1 METTVQG
8 KENLQS
14 GAASADSDGSAPTRY
29 RGRFAPSPTGPLH
42 RGSLVAAL
50 ASWLDA
56 RTHEGNWLIRIENI
70 DAPRERSGAAAEQ
83 IAQLQRYG
91 MISDEP
97 IWLQSER
104 SAAYESALQK
114 LHSTH
119 STYYCRCT
127 RAMRVNV
134 QEDPTYRA
142 YPGTCRGRGYAPPG
156 AVRLRVDTGPVDFT
170 DRACGRFVQDVAQEV
185 GDFVLRRSD
194 GLWAYQ
200 LAVVVDDAAQ
210 GITDVVRG
218 ADLLDN
224 TPRQMLLQR
233 ALGLPTPRYLHVP
246 LVRDPGGQEAV
257 QAGAGPAAG
266 QPRRAGRTRAGLAAP
281 GFCPQRRRHGAPLPA
296 GGHRAVERAFLPG
309 SSRRSAGQRRPIG
322 GAVGGRAG
330 VDLSIA
336 LLTDIHA
343 NREALTA
350 CLAHAE
356 EHGAT
361 QFVFLGDYVG
371 YGADPAWVV
380 DTIRQLRRAARRRR
394 PARQPRRGRG
404 RVRAGALERRR
415 AQDHRLVARPA
426 VGRPAGLPA
435 RAAADRHRRQLPVRA
450 RQRLGS
456 ARLRVRVRRGP
467 GDAQHAWW
475 CGRASPSAA
484 TCTSRC
490 STTWA

>member
-246 LVRDPGGQEAV
+246 LVRDPGGRKLSKQELAQPLGSRDALAELE
-257 QAGAGPAAG
+257 QAWQHLGFAPSGAGTVHRFQQVAIEQWSA
-266 QPRRAGRTRAGLAAP
+266 RFCRGRPGAAP
-281 GFCPQRRRHGAPLPA
+281 ASGA
-296 GGHRAVERAFLPG
+296 
-309 SSRRSAGQRRPIG
+309 RSA
-322 GAVGGRAG
+322 
-330 VDLSIA
+330 A
-336 LLTDIHA
+336 L
-343 NREALTA
+343 
-350 CLAHAE
+350 
-356 EHGAT
+356 
-361 QFVFLGDYVG
+361 
-371 YGADPAWVV
+371 
-380 DTIRQLRRAARRRR
+380 
-394 PARQPRRGRG
+394 
-404 RVRAGALERRR
+404 
-415 AQDHRLVARPA
+415 
-426 VGRPAGLPA
+426 
-435 RAAADRHRRQLPVRA
+435 
-450 RQRLGS
+450 
-456 ARLRVRVRRGP
+456 
-467 GDAQHAWW
+467 
-475 CGRASPSAA
+475 SAA
-484 TCTSRC
+484 EQE
-490 STTWA
+490 ST